1 MIFSCA
7 SFQSAFCLAGSDSTR
22 AARVAT
28 DPVKQLALWKTA
40 QEKIIKAVCAVPIYE
55 QLQLWAW
62 KDTLDMGYEVQGSLM
77 LSPPV
82 TEKTRFTK

>member
-1 MIFSCA
+1 M
-7 SFQSAFCLAGSDSTR
+7 
-22 AARVAT
+22 
-28 DPVKQLALWKTA
+28 ALWETA

-62 KDTLDMGYEVQGSLM
+62 KDTLDIGYKVQGSLN

-82 TEKTRFTK
+82 TEKTRFTQIAADASRT